1 MSRINFSATIAG
13 KEFPIVIGWDRR
25 LGQCFVSISDVNMDD
40 EDYEDDKFDAILT
53 ASAQGMSRYLGPDD
67 CKAILE
73 NASVIAPPGAYDLL
87 KTHISMNA
95 GNLIVSIDDE
105 GNQTVLLDQDAR
117 ERESQPA

>member
-13 KEFPIVIGWDRR
+13 KVFPIVVGWDRR

-53 ASAQGMSRYLGPDD
+53 ASCQGLGRRLGPDD

-73 NASVIAPPGAYDLL
+73 NAGVIAPKGVYELL
-87 KTHISMNA
+87 MEHIQRDA
-95 GNLIVSIDDE
+95 GNVIVQVDE
-105 GNQTVLLDQDAR
+105 DGTQTVEA
-117 ERESQPA
+117 EGA